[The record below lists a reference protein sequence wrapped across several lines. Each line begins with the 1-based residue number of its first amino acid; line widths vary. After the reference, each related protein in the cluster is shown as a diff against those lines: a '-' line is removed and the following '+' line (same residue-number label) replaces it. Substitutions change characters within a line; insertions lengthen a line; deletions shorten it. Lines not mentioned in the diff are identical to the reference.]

1 MRIAVAVTMAA
12 AFALAA
18 LAYAEANPQPS
29 PGTKVVSV
37 KLTAAQLEAVKG
49 GGGRDVAISLSRA
62 QLGDIPKTVEGK
74 AFPLTLNTSHLR
86 RDGCVVVNMEI
97 YKDRISM
104 DPQPSP

>member
-1 MRIAVAVTMAA
+1 MRSAIVITAVAAL
-12 AFALAA
+12 ALAA
-18 LAYAEANPQPS
+18 FAYAEANPQPS

-49 GGGRDVAISLSRA
+49 GGGRNVTISLSRN
-62 QLGDIPKTVEGK
+62 QLGDIPKTVEGR

-86 RDGCVVVNMEI
+86 KDGIVVINMEVS
-97 YKDRISM
+97 KERVMM